1 MLSLSF
7 TKNIN
12 DLFKAKGDYGYA
24 IIHKILESGKSKAE
38 LGDYKT
44 SIKEY
49 TKAMK
54 IKPKEYEAY
63 YYRGLASAF
72 EQTFFI
78 KFVKCLLK

>member
-1 MLSLSF
+1 M
-7 TKNIN
+7 
-12 DLFKAKGDYGYA
+12 KAKGDYRYA

-49 TKAMK
+49 TKAIK
-54 IKPKEYEAY
+54 IKPKEYEAF

-78 KFVKCLLK
+78 KLCEVLMYRSP